1 MREGKALDENFV
13 KLEALDHLES
23 VEVPDNNVSLKL
35 RKTEKMKIK
44 DRDKVLK
51 KALKFLISKKF

>member
-1 MREGKALDENFV
+1 MNL
-13 KLEALDHLES
+13 
-23 VEVPDNNVSLKL
+23 SLKL